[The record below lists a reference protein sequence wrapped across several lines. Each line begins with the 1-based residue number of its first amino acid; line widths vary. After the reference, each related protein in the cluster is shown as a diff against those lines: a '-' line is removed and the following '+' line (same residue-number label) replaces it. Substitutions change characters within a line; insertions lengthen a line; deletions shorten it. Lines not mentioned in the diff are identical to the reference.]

1 EAARVIDFARLVNQ
15 ASDAEFRKQI
25 DSFLD
30 VDAFLRFLA
39 ANALT
44 ANLESFFALGH
55 NYHLYLDPRS
65 SKFVFLPGDLEVSFA
80 NFLLMCSADQV
91 MNLSLTKPYPGENK
105 LPDRLLAIKAV
116 NEKYQSLLKELTAT
130 VFTKERLLQ
139 EAETIE
145 TLTKEVREKE
155 AKAVAA

>member
-1 EAARVIDFARLVNQ
+1 
-15 ASDAEFRKQI
+15 
-25 DSFLD
+25 
-30 VDAFLRFLA
+30 
-39 ANALT
+39 T

-65 SKFVFLPGDLEVSFA
+65 SKFVFLPGDLEFSFA
-80 NFLLMCSADQV
+80 NFLLMGSADQV

-145 TLTKEVREKE
+145 KLTKEVREKE
-155 AKAVAA
+155 AKAVAARSEPPSGFGGPGGPGPQAPDVTRFVEKRMASITDQLAGK

>member
-1 EAARVIDFARLVNQ
+1 VVEGMDRQFLTDRFGPDSGLLMKPFGFRGINFFGDDWEGYKGRYRPQREATKEEANRLIDFARLVNQ
-15 ASDAEFRKQI
+15 ASAPEFRRQI
-25 DSFLD
+25 ESFLD

-65 SKFVFLPGDLEVSFA
+65 SKFVFLPGDLEFSLA
-80 NFLLMCSADQV
+80 NFLLMGSADQV

-105 LPDRLLAIKAV
+105 L
-116 NEKYQSLLKELTAT
+116 
-130 VFTKERLLQ
+130 
-139 EAETIE
+139 
-145 TLTKEVREKE
+145 
-155 AKAVAA
+155 